1 MGRRLLVT
9 GGLVV
14 AAFGLL
20 FLLQGLGVVRW
31 PASSFM
37 IGAKVWVTWGSAIM
51 VIGLGLVL
59 IGRRLR

>member
-1 MGRRLLVT
+1 MGRRLLVM

-14 AAFGLL
+14 AVFGLL
-20 FLLQGLGVVRW
+20 FLLQGLGIVRW

-37 IGAKVWVTWGSAIM
+37 IGAKVWVTWGSAIT